1 MERTCLASSGF
12 GPELKGE
19 NKTTQRQQQ
28 KQKSTQPQQ
37 YPVPF
42 FKLLGLS
49 LEGCA
54 HMDPCHAQVL
64 NLKAR
69 TPLRPPGPA
78 LSRGLWQ
85 LPTC

>member
-1 MERTCLASSGF
+1 MERTCLASPAF

-37 YPVPF
+37 YTVLF
-42 FKLLGLS
+42 FNLLVLS
-49 LEGCA
+49 LAGCA
-54 HMDPCHAQVL
+54 HVDPCHAQVL
-64 NLKAR
+64 NPKAR

-78 LSRGLWQ
+78 RSRGLWQ